1 NLDTPDAKDKVRLMT
16 VHAAKG
22 LEFPHVFICGLNEG
36 IFPSRKVRTIQAME
50 EERRL
55 AFVALTR
62 AMDGLYLT
70 ESEGKNHDGTF
81 RYPSR
86 FVLDIDAHLLDF
98 REPLPESLVR
108 EARDHIAVNDALL
121 TEEDAEQKY
130 LSPGERV
137 KHPVFGPG
145 TVEEVDLEK
154 SAYVVKFDGLP
165 TTRAI
170 TFRVRLEKL

>member
-1 NLDTPDAKDKVRLMT
+1 
-16 VHAAKG
+16 
-22 LEFPHVFICGLNEG
+22 
-36 IFPSRKVRTIQAME
+36 
-50 EERRL
+50 
-55 AFVALTR
+55 
-62 AMDGLYLT
+62 
-70 ESEGKNHDGTF
+70 F

-86 FVLDIDAHLLDF
+86 FVLDIDTHLLDF

-108 EARDHIAVNDALL
+108 EARDYIAVNDALL